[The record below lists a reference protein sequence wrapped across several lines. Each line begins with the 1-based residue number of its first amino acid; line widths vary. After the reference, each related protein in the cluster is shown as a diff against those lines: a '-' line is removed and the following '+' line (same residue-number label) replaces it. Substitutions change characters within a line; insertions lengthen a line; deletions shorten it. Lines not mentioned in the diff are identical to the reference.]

1 MDVAA
6 MWDQMYGASEYR
18 YGTAPNAFLSEQA
31 PELLAPGARVLVV
44 GDGEGRNGVWLAQQ
58 GFDVTTVDASAKG
71 AAKSKALAA
80 ECGVTLDVRV
90 GLFPQATAD
99 CAPFDAVVL
108 TFVHVPPPVRPAL
121 HQAAIQALVPG
132 GVVILEGFRP
142 EQRTLGRSS
151 GGPPA
156 VPPMF
161 TEQMLRS
168 DFEGLQISSLT
179 SLTVTLDEG
188 PGHSG
193 LAEVVR
199 LIGRRP

>member
-6 MWDQMYGASEYR
+6 MWDQMYGISEYR
-18 YGTAPNAFLSEQA
+18 YGTQPNAFLAVQA
-31 PELLAPGARVLVV
+31 PKLLAPGARVLVV
-44 GDGEGRNGVWLAQQ
+44 GDGEGRNGVWLAEQ
-58 GFDVTTVDASAKG
+58 GLAVTTVDASAKG
-71 AAKSKALAA
+71 ATKAKALAA
-80 ECGVTLDVRV
+80 ERGVSMDVRV
-90 GLFPQATAD
+90 GLFPQATSD

-108 TFVHVPPPVRPAL
+108 TFVHAPPPLRPAL
-121 HQAAIQALVPG
+121 HQAVIRALAPG

-142 EQRTLGRSS
+142 EQRTLGRTS

-161 TEQMLRS
+161 TEAMLRA
-168 DFEGLQISSLT
+168 DFEGLEIISLT
-179 SLTVTLDEG
+179 SSTVTLDEG

-199 LIGRRP
+199 LIGRRA

>member
-1 MDVAA
+1 MNVATV
-6 MWDQMYGASEYR
+6 WDQMYSVTEYR
-18 YGTAPNAFLSEQA
+18 YGTAPNAFLAEQA
-31 PELLAPGARVLVV
+31 PKLLTPGARVLVV
-44 GDGEGRNGVWLAQQ
+44 GDGEGRNGVWLAEQ
-58 GFDVTTVDASAKG
+58 GFAVTTVDASAKG
-71 AAKSKALAA
+71 AAKSEALAA
-80 ECGVTLDVRV
+80 ERGVTLDIRT

-108 TFVHVPPPVRPAL
+108 TFVHVPPPMRPGL

-142 EQRTLGRSS
+142 EQRTLNRSS

-161 TEQMLRS
+161 TEQMLQS
-168 DFEGLQISSLT
+168 DFEALEISSLA

-199 LIGRRP
+199 LVGRRN

>member
-1 MDVAA
+1 MNVAT
-6 MWDQMYGASEYR
+6 MWDQMYSTPEYR
-18 YGTAPNAFLSEQA
+18 YGTTSNAFLAEQA
-31 PELLAPGARVLVV
+31 PNLLSDGVRVLVV
-44 GDGEGRNGVWLAQQ
+44 GDGEGRNGVWLAEQ
-58 GFDVTTVDASAKG
+58 GFAVTTVDASAKG
-71 AAKSKALAA
+71 AAKSKALAD
-80 ECGVTLDVRV
+80 ERGVTLDIRA

-108 TFVHVPPPVRPAL
+108 TFVHVPPPMRPGL
-121 HQAAIQALVPG
+121 HQAVIQALAPG

-142 EQRTLGRSS
+142 EQRTLNRTS

-156 VPPMF
+156 VPPLF
-161 TEQMLRS
+161 TEEQLKS
-168 DFEGLQISSLT
+168 DFEDLEIISLT

-199 LIGRRP
+199 LIGRRG